1 MAITIEYLSYIVN
14 LKKKAKE
21 DVEYCNTYWE
31 LTKQLGDICVYVY
44 VLVE

>member
-21 DVEYCNTYWE
+21 DAEYSNTE
-31 LTKQLGDICVYVY
+31 NSQICVYVY
-44 VLVE
+44 VLME